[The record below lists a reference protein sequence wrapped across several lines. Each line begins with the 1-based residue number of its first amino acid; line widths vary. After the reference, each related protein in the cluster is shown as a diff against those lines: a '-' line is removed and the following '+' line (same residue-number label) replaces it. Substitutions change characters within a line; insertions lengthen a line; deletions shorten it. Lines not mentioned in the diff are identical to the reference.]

1 MFTITKLSKGQV
13 FDLEALLGQIAP
25 KDVPTLKEMSA
36 LSKLRK
42 KMTESVQDIHEKI
55 AELNKLIKPM
65 REAKATDEEMNEAG
79 KEIMEQLGVLRVAD
93 ASCELSDEQKEC
105 FKRWF
110 VAKLKEQI
118 KTVDACLLVAEAF
131 EMDLESI

>member
-1 MFTITKLSKGQV
+1 MFTVKTLSKGQV

-42 KMTESVQDIHEKI
+42 KMTEGVQDIHDKI
-55 AELNKLIKPM
+55 AELTTLLKPL
-65 REAKATDEEMNEAG
+65 REAKASDEAMNEAG
-79 KEIMEQLGVLRVAD
+79 RPLMDELAALRVTD
-93 ASCELSDEQKEC
+93 ASVELSDEQQEC

-131 EMDLESI
+131 EMDLESA